1 MDSAE
6 SAPTRYNQEQS
17 QEQSQSDQHQ
27 EAQNSDQCID
37 SSKLLEEKR
46 WLVLANLSL
55 KFQLE
60 QAKQKEIAALH
71 ALSRTLFSYSKQAHT
86 EDKDA
91 YDAQA
96 TKLAEMFKENFVKY
110 TGPGVTDYTEFGPKQ

>member
-37 SSKLLEEKR
+37 SSKLLEEKK
-46 WLVLANLSL
+46 WLVPTIVSL
-55 KFQLE
+55 QFQLKR
-60 QAKQKEIAALH
+60 ARQKERAAL
-71 ALSRTLFSYSKQAHT
+71 
-86 EDKDA
+86 DA
-91 YDAQA
+91 RMKNIASEA
-96 TKLAEMFKENFVKY
+96 RKSVEEKLAREA
-110 TGPGVTDYTEFGPKQ
+110 TERRDR